1 MQKKQMKIA
10 FRGGKGLKH
19 NFSPHEAKGQCMTS
33 QWQSREKAKKL
44 WAFGKFQSRSKQPK
58 NSIEIRV
65 FSLKL
70 GSQWLSQ
77 IFWFNSFLGSYK
89 SSHLLLTKT
98 ILNILALLH
107 LQYIYPLFH
116 SKQMSYYLF
125 SLEKQNHH
133 SGFSLYTQDLA
144 PLPELPLFFYND
156 GRHDLLFITW
166 LFLMVKLSPLFPLP
180 TIPYVGKFFSIIQSW
195 CCFCFYHFSLSLF
208 AGLLK

>member
-1 MQKKQMKIA
+1 MLLREEWQLKKLVGMGKATSMPFCICTFTKFIWYKWNV

-77 IFWFNSFLGSYK
+77 IFWFNSSLGSYR

-98 ILNILALLH
+98 ILNVLALLN
-107 LQYIYPLFH
+107 LQYTHPLFH
-116 SKQMSYYLF
+116 SKQIS
-125 SLEKQNHH
+125 
-133 SGFSLYTQDLA
+133 
-144 PLPELPLFFYND
+144 
-156 GRHDLLFITW
+156 
-166 LFLMVKLSPLFPLP
+166 
-180 TIPYVGKFFSIIQSW
+180 
-195 CCFCFYHFSLSLF
+195 
-208 AGLLK
+208 